1 MKDKLYNID
10 LCKGT
15 GLIQE
20 TLQLLNLYH
29 SGITKKEMTR
39 EAIESNI
46 LVKASDKRIKDIVE
60 IAFYKRYV
68 NDDPS
73 TPVNLQVLLTKSL
86 SLDVVTQLFL
96 IYASRANLILLDF
109 IIKVYWPEVRKG
121 IKDLDFN
128 YSRKFIAETI
138 RQTELISGWSETTQK
153 RVASYII
160 STLVDFRFLDKERKV
175 KPVFLHDFTANYLAH
190 ELHFKGLSDNAI
202 VESNDWKLF
211 GYSILDT
218 IKHLERLSFQG
229 AFILQNSGEIM
240 KINWSYKNMQEFT
253 HAIR

>member
-1 MKDKLYNID
+1 MKEKQYNID

-20 TLQLLNLYH
+20 TILLLMMYK
-29 SGITKKEMTR
+29 SGLSKQAMTR
-39 EAIESNI
+39 EAIISNI

-60 IAFYKRYV
+60 ISFYKRYV

-73 TPVNLQVLLTKSL
+73 TPVNLQILLTKSL

-96 IYASRANLILLDF
+96 IYTSRANLILLDF
-109 IIKVYWPEVRKG
+109 IIKVYWPEVCMG
-121 IKDLDFN
+121 IKTLDFN
-128 YSRKFIAETI
+128 YSRKYIAETI

-160 STLVDFRFLDKERKV
+160 SALVDFRFLDKERKV
-175 KPVFLHDFTANYLAH
+175 KPIFLQDFTANYLAH

-211 GYSILDT
+211 GYSRLDT

-229 AFILQNSGEIM
+229 SFFLQNSGEII
-240 KINWSYKNMQEFT
+240 KISWTHKNMKEFT
-253 HAIR
+253 HEIR

>member
-1 MKDKLYNID
+1 MTDKQYNIE

-20 TLQLLNLYH
+20 TLLLLNLYH
-29 SGITKKEMTR
+29 SGMTKHEMTR
-39 EAIESNI
+39 EAIVSNV

-60 IAFYKRYV
+60 ISFYKRYV

-86 SLDVVTQLFL
+86 SLDVVAQLFL
-96 IYASRANLILLDF
+96 IYTSRANLILMDF

-128 YSRKFIAETI
+128 YSRKYIAETI

-190 ELHFKGLSDNAI
+190 ELHFKGLSDNAV
-202 VESNDWKLF
+202 VESEEWKLF
-211 GYSILDT
+211 GYSRFET

-229 AFILQNSGEIM
+229 YFILQNSGEII
-240 KINWSYKNMQEFT
+240 KINWSYKNMQEFI